1 MVGSSESISDCNT
14 VINTAVAES
23 LCVFADELERAENFE
38 TALHDLIV
46 KTIRKHKRIIFNGNG
61 YDESWV
67 QEAEKRGLLNLRSAP
82 EAIPC
87 WIKEKNIELF
97 RKHKVF
103 TEREIRARYE
113 IQLETYVKVLNI
125 EALTMVDMVYKDIL
139 PAISVYGRE
148 LGDAIIKKKQAIG
161 ALACVYETETLT
173 TLSSLTDSIYHGVRA
188 LELAITEAKSNKD
201 SFARAK
207 AFETDVL
214 PKMKAIRACVDH
226 AECITGAKAWPYPT
240 YSELLFGVR

>member
-14 VINTAVAES
+14 VINTSVAES
-23 LCVFADELERAENFE
+23 LCVFADELEKAENFE

-46 KTIRKHKRIIFNGNG
+46 KTIRAHKRIIFNGNG

-67 QEAEKRGLLNLRSAP
+67 EEAERRGLLNLRSTP

-125 EALTMVDMVYKDIL
+125 EALTMVDMVHKDIL
-139 PAISVYGRE
+139 PAVSAYGNE
-148 LGDAIIKKKQAIG
+148 LASALVHKKQAIG
-161 ALACVYETETLT
+161 NLPCAYETETLN
-173 TLSSLTDSIYHGVRA
+173 TLSSLTDAIYRGVCA
-188 LELAITEAKSNKD
+188 LELSITEAKANKD

-207 AFETDVL
+207 AFETEVL
-214 PKMKAIRACVDH
+214 PKMKAIRASVDH
-226 AECITGAKAWPYPT
+226 AECITGSKAWPYPT
-240 YSELLFGVR
+240 YSDLLFGVR